1 LKGRHFN
8 MRDAREIKRE
18 IEFVAMQVRDDLIT
32 REMAVRKLRRLGL
45 TTKQILAIL
54 DKFD

>member
-1 LKGRHFN
+1 
-8 MRDAREIKRE
+8 MRDIREVKRE
-18 IEFVAMQVRDDLIT
+18 IEFVAMQLRDDLIT

-45 TTKQILAIL
+45 NTKDILAIL

>member
-1 LKGRHFN
+1 
-8 MRDAREIKRE
+8 MRDARDIKRE

>member
-1 LKGRHFN
+1 MPDMKKEL
-8 MRDAREIKRE
+8 
-18 IEFVAMQVRDDLIT
+18 EFVMMQLRDDLIT

-45 TTKQILAIL
+45 NTSQILKIL

>member
-1 LKGRHFN
+1 MPDMKKELDF
-8 MRDAREIKRE
+8 I
-18 IEFVAMQVRDDLIT
+18 AMQLRDDLIT

-45 TTKQILAIL
+45 NTKQILAFV

>member
-1 LKGRHFN
+1 
-8 MRDAREIKRE
+8 MRDARDIKRE

-45 TTKQILAIL
+45 TPSRFLQ
-54 DKFD
+54 F

>member
-1 LKGRHFN
+1 MPDMKKELQ
-8 MRDAREIKRE
+8 
-18 IEFVAMQVRDDLIT
+18 FVAMQLRDDLIT

-45 TTKQILAIL
+45 NTKQILAIL